1 MKTRKMVYLALLSAI
16 AIILHMVDH
25 YLSAPL
31 PFGVKFGIAN
41 IISLMA
47 IELYGI
53 KEMWII
59 NIMRVVIS
67 GLLTGSIMT
76 YPFFMSCGGVF
87 LSSLALSILHIFHFL
102 PMVSTSIISAICH
115 NIGQIIVISF
125 IISSKAVVPYIFIM
139 LISSI
144 PTGILTALIAQEA
157 LKRIK
162 T

>member
-1 MKTRKMVYLALLSAI
+1 MKTRKMVYIALLSAI

-53 KEMWII
+53 QEMWMI
-59 NIMRVVIS
+59 NIMRVIIS
-67 GLLTGSIMT
+67 GLLTGSIMS

-87 LSSLALSILHIFHFL
+87 LSSVALSILHIFRFL
-102 PMVSTSIISAICH
+102 PVVSMSIISAICH
-115 NIGQIIVISF
+115 NIGQIIVISL
-125 IISSKAVVPYIFIM
+125 IISSTAVVPYIFVM
-139 LISSI
+139 LISAI